1 MIIIIKYK
9 IYDYQLSPAL
19 SVPFPAQELPL
30 LQLLKKNRFVIKNW
44 FKL

>member
-19 SVPFPAQELPL
+19 SVPFPVQELPF
-30 LQLLKKNRFVIKNW
+30 LQLIKKYQIVIKYR